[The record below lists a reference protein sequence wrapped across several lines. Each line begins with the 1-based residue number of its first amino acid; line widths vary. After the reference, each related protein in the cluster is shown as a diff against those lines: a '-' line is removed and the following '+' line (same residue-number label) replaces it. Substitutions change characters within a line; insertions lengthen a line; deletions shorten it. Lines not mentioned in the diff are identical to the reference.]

1 MARSV
6 PTAAG
11 RRRAAS
17 GTLAAVELHHQIAG
31 EGSPVVL
38 IHAGIA
44 DSRMW
49 DPQWEAFTASH
60 RTLRYDM
67 REFGDSAP
75 PEGQFAHGRDLIG
88 LLEQLGLGPAALV
101 GVSLGGRVATEV
113 AVARPDLVR
122 GLVLVGPGLPSTGW
136 SDEVRAYGE
145 EEERLLEAGD
155 VEGAAEVTVRFW
167 VDGVGRQ
174 PGDVDPAVR
183 DAVRTMQLR
192 AYEHL
197 KDADPDAERP
207 TVADVASRVGEISV
221 PTLLIVGDHDRADIV
236 RTVEWLAE
244 EIPGARLERMPGTA
258 HVPNMEQPERF
269 TELVLEFLEHS

>member
-1 MARSV
+1 MD
-6 PTAAG
+6 
-11 RRRAAS
+11 
-17 GTLAAVELHHQIAG
+17 LHYQIAG

-49 DPQWEAFTASH
+49 DPQWEAFTARH

-67 REFGDSAP
+67 REFGESAAP
-75 PEGQFAHGRDLIG
+75 QGPFAHGRDLIG

-101 GVSLGGRVATEV
+101 GASLGGRVAAEV

-183 DAVRTMQLR
+183 DAVRAMQLR
-192 AYEHL
+192 AYEHI
-197 KDADPDAERP
+197 KDADPDAERL
-207 TVADVASRVGEISV
+207 TVEDVASRVGEISV

-236 RTVEWLAE
+236 RTVEWLAK
-244 EIPGARLERMPGTA
+244 EIPEARLVWMPGTA
-258 HVPNMEQPERF
+258 HVPNMERPERF
-269 TELVLEFLEHS
+269 TELVLEFLEQT

>member
-1 MARSV
+1 
-6 PTAAG
+6 
-11 RRRAAS
+11 
-17 GTLAAVELHHQIAG
+17 
-31 EGSPVVL
+31 
-38 IHAGIA
+38 
-44 DSRMW
+44 
-49 DPQWEAFTASH
+49 
-60 RTLRYDM
+60 
-67 REFGDSAP
+67 
-75 PEGQFAHGRDLIG
+75 
-88 LLEQLGLGPAALV
+88 
-101 GVSLGGRVATEV
+101 VATEV

-197 KDADPDAERP
+197 NDADPDAERP
-207 TVADVASRVGEISV
+207 TVEDVASRVGEISV

-269 TELVLEFLEHS
+269 GELVLEFLEHS